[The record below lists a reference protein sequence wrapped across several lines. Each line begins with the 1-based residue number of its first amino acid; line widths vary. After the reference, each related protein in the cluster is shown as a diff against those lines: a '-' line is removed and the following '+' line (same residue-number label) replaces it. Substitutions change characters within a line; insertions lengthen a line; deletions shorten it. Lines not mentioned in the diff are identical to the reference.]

1 MSIHG
6 IGRISTP
13 STFGVCLIAFS
24 ALGLRIIKKYDT
36 ISNNATNVLL
46 VTNLNNIFN

>member
-13 STFGVCLIAFS
+13 STLGFCLMAFS
-24 ALGLRIIKKYDT
+24 ALGLRIIKKYDM
-36 ISNNATNVLL
+36 ISNNAMNVLL
-46 VTNLNNIFN
+46 VTNLNKIFN